1 MRTVGIFS
9 VKTWTR
15 RFVMTAAVFGLIAGT
30 TAQARAGQLFEF
42 SFSGGGIS
50 DSGTLDATANGD
62 GTYTA
67 TSSIGTITGAPD
79 GVSDLNS
86 LVPNPIAPGVS
97 FADGI
102 SFDNQLLIAQN
113 PLLNENGLLW
123 ISNGVYANLYN
134 RGGTYF
140 YLDSVQFIGGDGTGT
155 AVSFTLAA
163 VPEPSTVVSGGIAV
177 LMGFGFAWR
186 RRRKALAA

>member
-1 MRTVGIFS
+1 
-9 VKTWTR
+9 
-15 RFVMTAAVFGLIAGT
+15 MTAAVFGLIAGT
-30 TAQARAGQLFEF
+30 TAQARAGQLFAF

-50 DSGTLDATANGD
+50 GSGTLDATANGD

-67 TSSIGTITGAPD
+67 ISSTGTITGAPD

-86 LVPNPIAPGVS
+86 LVPTLLPPGGVAY
-97 FADGI
+97 ADGI

-113 PLLNENGLLW
+113 PLVNVNGLLW
-123 ISNGVYANLYN
+123 MSNGVYANLYSI
-134 RGGTYF
+134 GLMY
-140 YLDSVQFIGGDGTGT
+140 YYVDSVQHLDGIAPGT

-163 VPEPSTVVSGGIAV
+163 IPEPSTVISGGMAV
-177 LMGFGFAWR
+177 LIGLGFAWR